1 MPQTGDVYLLRLGR
15 VYTFPDQ
22 TLYKY
27 IRLNNTEQMTIHIR
41 HIQREGT
48 YIKKGGYCD
57 MIDAVNDD
65 NVWVL
70 GMNKKKQYG

>member
-1 MPQTGDVYLLRLGR
+1 
-15 VYTFPDQ
+15 
-22 TLYKY
+22 
-27 IRLNNTEQMTIHIR
+27 MTIHIR

-65 NVWVL
+65 NVWIL
-70 GMNKKKQYG
+70 GMNKKKQYGWGLDTYV